1 VRFLRQ
7 GTEDIQK
14 LPTQQYPSSMV
25 RNDTEIPHPSPL
37 LIKEREK
44 EKAL

>member
-1 VRFLRQ
+1 
-7 GTEDIQK
+7 
-14 LPTQQYPSSMV
+14 MV

-44 EKAL
+44 DSLNPLLEGEGAEGG